1 MKNLVVILVGI
12 GLLLLSGCA
21 GSTPPAPTSVA
32 LPSVEPATPPLAP
45 TALPTSEPAT
55 PVPTPTAPPTPE
67 PATPAPAPTA
77 LSTPAPAAVT
87 LTSAEELLGVWHLAH
102 AGGSMGDSFTRYSAD
117 GTMRTAG
124 SLDELDTE
132 PRTESEY
139 WFENGVFFIR
149 DTAGLPGWDVCVQG
163 NYVGQYRLEVL
174 ANGNVRTVLIEDG
187 CEMRAM
193 FKNGKET
200 VRVP

>member
-1 MKNLVVILVGI
+1 MKSLVVILVGI
-12 GLLLLSGCA
+12 GLLLLAGCA
-21 GSTPPAPTSVA
+21 GSTPRAPAAAPLPTD
-32 LPSVEPATPPLAP
+32 EQATPPAP
-45 TALPTSEPAT
+45 TALPTPRPA
-55 PVPTPTAPPTPE
+55 VA
-67 PATPAPAPTA
+67 AAAATA
-77 LSTPAPAAVT
+77 LPTSELVAVT
-87 LTSAEELLGVWHLAH
+87 IASAEELLGVWHSAH
-102 AGGSMGDSFTRYSAD
+102 PGGTFGDSFTRYSAD

-163 NYVGQYRLEVL
+163 NHVGQYRLELL

-193 FKNGKET
+193 FKDGKET
-200 VRVP
+200 VRIR

>member
-21 GSTPPAPTSVA
+21 GSTPPAPTA
-32 LPSVEPATPPLAP
+32 APLPRVEQATPPAPTALPTPRQTVPAPAPTVLPTPRPAVLAPAP
-45 TALPTSEPAT
+45 TALPTSEPA
-55 PVPTPTAPPTPE
+55 AIII
-67 PATPAPAPTA
+67 
-77 LSTPAPAAVT
+77 
-87 LTSAEELLGVWHLAH
+87 TSAEELLGVWHSAH
-102 AGGSMGDSFTRYSAD
+102 PGGSFGDSFTRYSAD

-124 SLDELDTE
+124 SLDKLDTE

-193 FKNGKET
+193 FKDGKET
-200 VRVP
+200 VRIP

>member
-1 MKNLVVILVGI
+1 MKNLVAILVGI
-12 GLLLLSGCA
+12 GLLLLSACA
-21 GSTPPAPTSVA
+21 GSTPPTPTAVP
-32 LPSVEPATPPLAP
+32 LPSIEPATPAP
-45 TALPTSEPAT
+45 TAMPL
-55 PVPTPTAPPTPE
+55 PTPE
-67 PATPAPAPTA
+67 PATPAPTATSLPT
-77 LSTPAPAAVT
+77 PEPAAVT
-87 LTSAEELLGVWHLAH
+87 VTSAEELLGVWHLAH
-102 AGGSMGDSFTRYSAD
+102 ASGSMGDSFTRYSAD

-124 SLDELDTE
+124 SLDKLDTE

-163 NYVGQYRLEVL
+163 NSIGQYRLELL